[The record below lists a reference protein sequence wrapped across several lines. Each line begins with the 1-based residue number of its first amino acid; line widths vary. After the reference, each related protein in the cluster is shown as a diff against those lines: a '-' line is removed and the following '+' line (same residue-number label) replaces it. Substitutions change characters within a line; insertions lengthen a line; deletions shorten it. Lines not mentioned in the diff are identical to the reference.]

1 MIESIDFLRDMLMTA
16 SSNAMD
22 EFDGRCNCLAAR
34 QAARYLTAVYD
45 KALQPVN
52 LRATQFSIL
61 HKLANHGPLAI
72 GELAGV
78 MAMDRTTLATN
89 LKPLERDGLISIVP
103 GTVDRRA
110 KNASIT
116 KAGMARYR
124 QAFPLWSAVQGK
136 FEGAYGERKAAT
148 LRHAMR
154 AVLATG
160 FEPWAEAASE

>member
-1 MIESIDFLRDMLMTA
+1 MLA
-16 SSNAMD
+16 PNKVMD

-61 HKLANHGPLAI
+61 HKLASRGPLAI

-89 LKPLERDGLISIVP
+89 LKPLEREGLISMAP
-103 GTVDRRA
+103 GLDRRA
-110 KNASIT
+110 KNAAIT

-124 QAFPLWSAVQGK
+124 KAFPLWSTAQSK
-136 FEGAYGERKAAT
+136 FEEAYGERKAAS
-148 LRHAMR
+148 LRESMR
-154 AVLATG
+154 EVLATG
-160 FEPWAEAASE
+160 FEPWAEASVT